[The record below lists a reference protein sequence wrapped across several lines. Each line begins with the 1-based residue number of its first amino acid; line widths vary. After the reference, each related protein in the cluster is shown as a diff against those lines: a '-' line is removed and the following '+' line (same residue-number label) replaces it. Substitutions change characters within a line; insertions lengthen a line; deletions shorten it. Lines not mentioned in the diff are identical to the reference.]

1 MMGFAAT
8 TREGLNTVA
17 KVVTTEMKITRPPGI
32 FVFPRKWAT
41 LLALCFVHARKS
53 FVFLGL
59 AMLLLSVNTRLF
71 IGGGFS

>member
-1 MMGFAAT
+1 
-8 TREGLNTVA
+8 
-17 KVVTTEMKITRPPGI
+17 MKITASRN
-32 FVFPRKWAT
+32 FCFPRKKWAT